1 MPWFQSIATT
11 LPRVHGCR
19 PRPSP
24 GQRRMTPVVP
34 RGYRERYWLS
44 RVVVVFLW
52 ASAPTDL
59 MMVDA
64 NIDYRF
70 FLLTL
75 FDKCLGLRKGASLSR
90 NLWEEWK
97 TFCFSLDSVRWIAT
111 KGNDKA
117 DFLVERTM
125 RWDWFIAVKTWQNV
139 NVWMA
144 TTIVVVHKLDWRVKK
159 TVYSSEMLR
168 FTLAVHL
175 FTVMMELHLRLFT
188 LVNI

>member
-1 MPWFQSIATT
+1 MAAGPDPLQDRGGWPLLYQEVIASVIDC
-11 LPRVHGCR
+11 LV
-19 PRPSP
+19 
-24 GQRRMTPVVP
+24 
-34 RGYRERYWLS
+34 WLS
-44 RVVVVFLW
+44 CSCGLQHQLTW
-52 ASAPTDL
+52 WWWMLTSITD
-59 MMVDA
+59 
-64 NIDYRF
+64 F

-75 FDKCLGLRKGASLSR
+75 FDKCLGLRKGASLSM

-125 RWDWFIAVKTWQNV
+125 RWDWFIAAKTWQS
-139 NVWMA
+139 VWIA

-168 FTLAVHL
+168 FTLEVHL